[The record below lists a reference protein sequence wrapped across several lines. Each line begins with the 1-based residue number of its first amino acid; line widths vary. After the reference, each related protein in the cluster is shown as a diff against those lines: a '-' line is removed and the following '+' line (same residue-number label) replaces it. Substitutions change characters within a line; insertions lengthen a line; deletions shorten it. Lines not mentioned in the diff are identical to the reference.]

1 MFCSP
6 SLSHLTHLRR
16 VPNRRDWAGRD
27 GLTDERE
34 DSVSSAVISK
44 GVNALSNRYS
54 APRKKISMNTKAIT
68 NICEELKGVQIK
80 VKVRREKKRNGENV
94 KKKKKKESL
103 MPGCREERMQ
113 EDTVGNGPFGYTAS
127 QTCNED
133 AREESFRAIS
143 FLPEITAEDKEKR
156 RVCSSAICISHN
168 NNKTV
173 RRQFDARSVRI
184 LWFRKRERASSK
196 DGRRS
201 DMVYEPLVCEL
212 ASHKSFLASTC
223 QIWSVRGRRCAF
235 SL

>member
-94 KKKKKKESL
+94 KKKKKRKSHAGL
-103 MPGCREERMQ
+103 QRR
-113 EDTVGNGPFGYTAS
+113 
-127 QTCNED
+127 ED
-133 AREESFRAIS
+133 AGGYSRKWPLWLYGIS
-143 FLPEITAEDKEKR
+143 DVQWRCKG
-156 RVCSSAICISHN
+156 
-168 NNKTV
+168 
-173 RRQFDARSVRI
+173 RQFLSYFFSSRDHCRGQ
-184 LWFRKRERASSK
+184 RETP
-196 DGRRS
+196 G
-201 DMVYEPLVCEL
+201 L
-212 ASHKSFLASTC
+212 
-223 QIWSVRGRRCAF
+223 
-235 SL
+235 